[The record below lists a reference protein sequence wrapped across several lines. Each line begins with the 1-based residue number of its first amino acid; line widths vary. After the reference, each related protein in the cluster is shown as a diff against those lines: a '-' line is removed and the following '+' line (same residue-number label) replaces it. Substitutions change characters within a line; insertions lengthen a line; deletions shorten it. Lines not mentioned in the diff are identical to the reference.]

1 MTDKI
6 IDIETTLAHHEQK
19 IDELNEVIT
28 DQWKEIDALK
38 RALER
43 AIDKID
49 QIEFDNK
56 EEDGKNPSSIELARQ
71 AKPPH
76 Y

>member
-38 RALER
+38 RALDR

-56 EEDGKNPSSIELARQ
+56 SEDGENLSSIDLARQ
-71 AKPPH
+71 DKPPH